1 MAQRMGVIKPMKKLI
16 YCNGD
21 SFTAGVCLAD
31 SFLPEYPGHFSQ
43 DDLQL
48 KRKVADKFI
57 KLKEEFVNTT
67 FVDYDQIRDPLNL
80 HIDFLKNQELG
91 SVKLNGCI
99 SFLEKK
105 MAFPA
110 QLTNIDKTI
119 QVINASLGGASMGGI
134 ANRTILDLL
143 EYKRKNITIDRV
155 LIQLTSTSRYEF
167 FNTSAGHSFINEGP
181 IGYFPNNIQN
191 KISEL
196 LSETNSN
203 QDYLIKYMYHMT
215 TMCQMI
221 NLITGKPPILID
233 SCNGLFISNDLKD
246 TERVI
251 RETVPYNLDY
261 WNSIRHHSMIDT
273 THFNFMQ
280 DIAQSMKRPHEWD
293 GHYNVEVH
301 KLTAEKLINMNL
313 F

>member
-1 MAQRMGVIKPMKKLI
+1 MEVIKSMKKLI

-21 SFTAGVCLAD
+21 SFAAGVCLAD
-31 SFLPEYPGHFSQ
+31 FIVPGHPGHFSFN
-43 DDLQL
+43 DLQL
-48 KRKVADKFI
+48 EHKAVKRFK
-57 KLKEEFVNTT
+57 KLKIEFMNTT
-67 FVDYDQIRDPLNL
+67 FVNYDQIIDPKNL
-80 HIDFLKNQELG
+80 HVDFLENQEFG
-91 SVKLNGCI
+91 SVPLGDHI

-110 QLTNIDKTI
+110 QLTKIDKNI
-119 QVINASLGGASMGGI
+119 EFINASLGGASMGGI

-155 LIQLTSTSRYEF
+155 LIQLTSPSRYEF
-167 FNTSAGHSFINEGP
+167 FNTFSSHSFINEGP
-181 IGYFPNNIQN
+181 IGFFPNDIQN
-191 KISEL
+191 KISESL
-196 LSETNSN
+196 LEIYTAPD
-203 QDYLIKYMYHMT
+203 QLIKYMYHMT

-233 SCNGLFISNDLKD
+233 SCNGSFILDDLND

-251 RETVPYNLDY
+251 RENVPYNLDH
-261 WNSIRHHSMIDT
+261 WNSVRHHSMIDT

-280 DIAQSMKRPHEWD
+280 DIADLIEKPMVWD